1 MVKKKNLDKKQELR
15 KKITE
20 LRRNI
25 NSVERSDKSFK
36 INENL
41 SLYLKKNNVLSE
53 SIHVFLPIQNEPDL
67 TKLYQDWLNDG
78 LRLYAPS
85 VAGERDL
92 QHYQLTSLD
101 SVRRGPLHTMEP
113 VPNGEAVS
121 PQFDI
126 ILVPGI
132 AFDRDGNRMGF
143 GKGFY
148 DRFLMEG
155 SGIKIG
161 ICYEFQ
167 LVDQIPISENDVP
180 VDIVITEESTI
191 NIKKR
196 G

>member
-1 MVKKKNLDKKQELR
+1 MNTPGSSTKPEVGR
-15 KKITE
+15 AAAISSIRHPAKIVNVP
-20 LRRNI
+20 LLG
-25 NSVERSDKSFK
+25 VESWRIAAISKG
-36 INENL
+36 E
-41 SLYLKKNNVLSE
+41 
-53 SIHVFLPIQNEPDL
+53 
-67 TKLYQDWLNDG
+67 NDG

-161 ICYEFQ
+161 ICYDFQ
-167 LVDQIPISENDVP
+167 LIDKIPISEYDVP
-180 VDIVITEESTI
+180 VDIVITEENITS
-191 NIKKR
+191 IKKSV
-196 G
+196 

>member
-67 TKLYQDWLNDG
+67 TKLYQDWLNNG

-85 VAGERDL
+85 VAGERVM
-92 QHYQLTSLD
+92 QHYQLTNLD

-113 VPNGEAVS
+113 VPDGEAVS

-167 LVDQIPISENDVP
+167 LMNQIPISENDVP
-180 VDIVITEESTI
+180 VDIVITEESAI